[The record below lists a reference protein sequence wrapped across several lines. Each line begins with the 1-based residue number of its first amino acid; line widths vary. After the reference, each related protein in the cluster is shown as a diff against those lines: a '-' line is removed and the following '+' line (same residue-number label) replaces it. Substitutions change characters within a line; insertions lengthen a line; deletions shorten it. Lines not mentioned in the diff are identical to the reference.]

1 MSHASS
7 KTRYAA
13 FRRDGVDPARSEA
26 LASERPQRD
35 PRIRKHYIRQYRKW
49 LWPFRLRLAI
59 VFSLALLSA
68 VLNLILPA
76 ATKYIIDDILPNA
89 SFDIAYKLGQLGM
102 VCGGLL
108 ALLVFTTGIDTWRS
122 YLMSVLNA
130 KVIFRLRQRLF
141 DRFLRL
147 PLAELSNLKSGGIV
161 SRLSQDTDKVTGLV
175 QMAVITPGVATIRVV
190 LTVAVLVVLSW
201 QMALVAGLMIP
212 PIVLVN
218 LMWIK
223 KVRPIY
229 RTMAEERERIDARV
243 TETFGGIRVVR
254 AFRRERRE
262 ERDYAVSHHTI
273 IRKNLLAEKL
283 QLVVSGGWGLLI
295 PATTLAIVGVGGWL
309 VVTGKGT
316 VGDIVAF
323 QMYAIMLLHPVS
335 MIVNSFSST
344 QQALAAL
351 ERVFDILERAEEK
364 PDVSDAAECP
374 DPIREIR
381 FDGVNFEYRAGLPVL
396 RDVSLTVPA
405 GSVVALVGPSGGG
418 KTTLTDLVAR
428 FHDPTSGAVRI
439 NGVDYRRIKLAS
451 YRQRLAVVPQETFL
465 FDGTVRENIAYGRRH
480 STDDAV
486 LDAARRANATEFI
499 ERLPEGFDTLIGE
512 RGVKLSG
519 GQRQR
524 ISIARAIL
532 ADPDILIL
540 DEATSNL
547 DTESEQLIQASLA
560 DLLASRT
567 TFVIAHRLSTITH
580 ADMIVV
586 LDQGRIVQVGD
597 HAELMSAE
605 GLYREMVERQR
616 RFAGAA
622 AATLQWG

>member
-1 MSHASS
+1 MNSS
-7 KTRYAA
+7 KKRYAA
-13 FRRDGVDPARSEA
+13 FRKDGVDYTRSEA
-26 LASERPQRD
+26 LASERPKRD
-35 PRIRKHYIRQYRKW
+35 PKLRKHYVRQYRKW
-49 LWPFRLRLAI
+49 LWPYRKRLAF
-59 VFSLALLSA
+59 VFVLALISV
-68 VLNLILPA
+68 VLNLVLPA
-76 ATKYIIDDILPNA
+76 ATKYIIDDILPN
-89 SFDIAYKLGQLGM
+89 GQLAAGVKLRRLTA

-108 ALLVFTTGIDTWRS
+108 ALLLFTTGIDTWRS

-147 PLAELSNLKSGGIV
+147 PLAELSDLKSGGIV

-175 QMAVITPGVATIRVV
+175 QMAVITPGVASIRVV
-190 LTVAVLVVLSW
+190 LTVAVLIFLSW
-201 QMALVAGLMIP
+201 QMALVASLMIP

-229 RTMAEERERIDARV
+229 RTMAEERERIDGRV

-262 ERDYAVSHHTI
+262 ERDYSVSHHTI

-295 PATTLAIVGVGGWL
+295 PATTLAIVGVGGYL
-309 VVTGKGT
+309 VVTAQGT

-335 MIVNSFSST
+335 MIVNSFSAT

-364 PDVSDAAECP
+364 PDSPGAVECP
-374 DPIREIR
+374 EPIREIR
-381 FDGVNFEYRAGLPVL
+381 FDNVSFEYRKGLPVL
-396 RDVSLTVPA
+396 HDISLSVPA
-405 GSVVALVGPSGGG
+405 GSVVALCGPSGGG

-428 FHDPTSGAVRI
+428 FHDPTGGAVLV
-439 NGVDYRRIKLAS
+439 NGLDLRRIKLAS
-451 YRQRLAVVPQETFL
+451 YRQKLAVVPQETFL
-465 FDGTVRENIAYGRRH
+465 FDGTVRENIAYGRRNA
-480 STDDAV
+480 SDDGV
-486 LDAARRANATEFI
+486 LDAARRANAHEFI

-532 ADPDILIL
+532 ADPEILIL

-547 DTESEQLIQASLA
+547 DTESEQLIQASMA

-580 ADMIVV
+580 ADLIVV
-586 LDQGRIVQVGD
+586 LDRGRIVEIGN
-597 HAELMSAE
+597 HADLMAAD
-605 GLYREMVERQR
+605 GLYHDMVERQQ

-622 AATLQWG
+622 AATLEWG